1 MLAAPALAAAGGEFG
16 LQHRGRVGKCAVAQR
31 PQVCGQFVAQLL
43 QAPAH
48 HLVVIPPPGVER
60 HGAGGSVVQT
70 VKFEGLPALGRAA
83 RQVVHAGGDHAQGAG
98 HQLCGA
104 GALEAVALHIV
115 HVAIKALSQP
125 GQQTGL
131 GGRQIHTGHANLG
144 ESQLLPPLLQLRL
157 QASRCSRAYF
167 WSASLRVMDVH
178 PAIVKTP
185 ALALLWA
192 DEAATEA
199 FAARL
204 ARQPGI
210 THAFIALHG
219 DLGAGKTT
227 LVRHL
232 LRALGVEGRVKSP
245 TYAVV
250 EPYELPNL
258 NIWHF
263 DFYRFGDAREWEDAG
278 FRDIFASPGL
288 KLAEWPEKAAQV
300 LPVIDLDI
308 TLSTLADGARRV
320 TLVAN
325 TPAGAGLLQGL
336 DDEERGP

>member
-1 MLAAPALAAAGGEFG
+1 
-16 LQHRGRVGKCAVAQR
+16 
-31 PQVCGQFVAQLL
+31 
-43 QAPAH
+43 
-48 HLVVIPPPGVER
+48 
-60 HGAGGSVVQT
+60 
-70 VKFEGLPALGRAA
+70 
-83 RQVVHAGGDHAQGAG
+83 
-98 HQLCGA
+98 
-104 GALEAVALHIV
+104 
-115 HVAIKALSQP
+115 
-125 GQQTGL
+125 
-131 GGRQIHTGHANLG
+131 
-144 ESQLLPPLLQLRL
+144 
-157 QASRCSRAYF
+157 
-167 WSASLRVMDVH
+167 MDVH
-178 PAIVKTP
+178 PAIVKTTD
-185 ALALLWA
+185 LTWI

-210 THAFIALHG
+210 SDAFIALHG

-250 EPYELPNL
+250 EPYELPSL

-308 TLSTLADGARRV
+308 TLTTVADGARQVR
-320 TLVAN
+320 LVAN
-325 TPAGAGLLQGL
+325 TPVGAGLLQGL
-336 DDEERGP
+336 GGAEGGA